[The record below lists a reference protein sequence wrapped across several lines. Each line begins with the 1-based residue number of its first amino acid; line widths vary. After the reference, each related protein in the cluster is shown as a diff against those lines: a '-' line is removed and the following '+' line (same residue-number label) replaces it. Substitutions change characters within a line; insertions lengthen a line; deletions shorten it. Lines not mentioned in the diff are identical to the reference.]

1 MSARFALPTLAIAT
15 LSLLSA
21 CTAAD
26 ASPADA
32 SSADAPYSGP
42 YTAKALATACEG
54 RNGWNDPAP
63 PAHIYGNSWYVG
75 TCGIAAIL
83 ITSPDGHVLVDVG
96 TAEAV
101 PLVAANIE
109 KLGFA
114 VSDVRVIVISHEHA
128 DHAGGL
134 AEMQRRTGASVAA
147 SRVAA
152 PVLESGVPDAG
163 DPQDGDL
170 PPLPP
175 ARVGWAVEDGEV
187 ISYGPLNLTAHL
199 TPAHSP
205 GSASWTWKSCEGDD
219 CRTMTYAD
227 SASAISA
234 DGYRF
239 TTHPVRIMGVR
250 MGHAAIAALPCDI
263 MITPHPSASGL
274 FERFA
279 SGKLA
284 DPAACRTYAADAAE
298 RFEQRLKDEAGG

>member
-1 MSARFALPTLAIAT
+1 MSVRFAFPTLIVAA
-15 LSLLSA
+15 LSLLTA

-26 ASPADA
+26 ASPTDA
-32 SSADAPYSGP
+32 STEAPYSGP
-42 YTAKALATACEG
+42 YTAKALATACQG

-75 TCGIAAIL
+75 TCGISAIL
-83 ITSPDGHVLVDVG
+83 ITSPDGHMLVDVG
-96 TAEAV
+96 TAEAA

-114 VSDVRVIVISHEHA
+114 LTDIRIIAISHEHA

-147 SRVAA
+147 SFAAA
-152 PVLESGVPDAG
+152 PVLKSGEADVD
-163 DPQDGDL
+163 DPQRGNL
-170 PPLPP
+170 PPLASTPIS
-175 ARVGWAVEDGEV
+175 WALKDGEILS
-187 ISYGPLNLTAHL
+187 ISDLLITPHL

-205 GSASWTWKSCEGDD
+205 GSASWTWKSCEGDV
-219 CRTMTYAD
+219 CQTMTYAD
-227 SASAISA
+227 SSSAISA

-239 TTHPVRIMGVR
+239 TDHPSRVAGVR
-250 MGHAAIAALPCDI
+250 TGHDALANLPCGI
-263 MITPHPSASGL
+263 LMTPHPSASDM
-274 FERFA
+274 FARFA

-284 DPAACRTYAADAAE
+284 DPAACRAYAADATA